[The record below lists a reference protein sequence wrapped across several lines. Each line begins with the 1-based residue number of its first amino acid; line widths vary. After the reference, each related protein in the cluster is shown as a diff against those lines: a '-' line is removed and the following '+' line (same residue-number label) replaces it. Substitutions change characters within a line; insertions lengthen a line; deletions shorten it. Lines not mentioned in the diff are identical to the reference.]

1 MAIASQI
8 SYLEKLLSKKDLLKI
23 NNLINSLE
31 LNTNYKDYKYSD
43 LKPYLMN
50 DKKVA
55 KGKLNL
61 ILLKSVGAAFKTD
74 KFKQTNLSKAF
85 KL

>member
-1 MAIASQI
+1 MKIFFSI
-8 SYLEKLLSKKDLLKI
+8 LFFYLIHSFNVFADFKI
-23 NNLINSLE
+23 
-31 LNTNYKDYKYSD
+31 TNYKDYKYSD

-74 KFKQTNLSKAF
+74 KFKQINLSKAF

>member
-1 MAIASQI
+1 
-8 SYLEKLLSKKDLLKI
+8 
-23 NNLINSLE
+23 
-31 LNTNYKDYKYSD
+31 
-43 LKPYLMN
+43 MN

-61 ILLKSVGAAFKTD
+61 ILLKSIGAAFKTD

-85 KL
+85 KLQAAFAVVAFKRSLTFNAAGETNQKSCSYLSKSS